1 MDRRALATLWPY
13 GENVMVCKTL
23 AAALV
28 VGLLVPLPAGA
39 AEAAPAAAAPAK
51 IMVIGDSITHGSA
64 GDYTWRYRLWQ
75 HLSGNG
81 VAVDF
86 VGPSTGVTDQSKSS
100 GNTVVETD
108 AYAVPGFDRDHD
120 ARWGR
125 FLGTWRGYYT
135 GAGDTI
141 KADVQTYQPA
151 YVVAL
156 LGVND
161 LFWFSTLAPS
171 VVADKMAAF
180 VDNARAGRSSVRLVL
195 MGLPSTRSAQH
206 DATLAGRVADY
217 NQRLS
222 ALAAARSTTASP
234 VVYVPPPA
242 GYQADYDVSPHDS
255 YDGTHPNA
263 RGEIRIA
270 DAVADVLS
278 ARFGLGPAYPL
289 SLTGVATGPVLPFAL
304 RCVPGDGTVTLTWDE
319 SPGATGYWYQRRVA
333 GGAWD
338 AQVYQLKMSDSPLP
352 NVWLTNGVTYEY
364 RLQAAKLYDKGVFS
378 NVCSATPAA

>member
-1 MDRRALATLWPY
+1 MLSRTTLGGLA
-13 GENVMVCKTL
+13 VTL
-23 AAALV
+23 AAAL
-28 VGLLVPLPAGA
+28 LVPVAPGPASA
-39 AEAAPAAAAPAK
+39 AAAAPTK
-51 IMVIGDSITHGSA
+51 IMIVGDSITQGSS
-64 GDYTWRYRLWQ
+64 GDYTWRYRLGQ
-75 HLSGNG
+75 HLTAAGT
-81 VAVDF
+81 AVDF
-86 VGPSTGVTDQSKSS
+86 VGPSTGVADPTQTA
-100 GNTVVETD
+100 GNVVVESE

-120 ARWGR
+120 SRWGR
-125 FLGTWRGYYT
+125 FVGSWPGYYT
-135 GAGDTI
+135 GANDTI

-171 VVADKMAAF
+171 VVADEMAAF
-180 VDNARAGRSSVRLVL
+180 VDNARAGRSTVRLVL
-195 MGLPSTRSAQH
+195 VGLPSTRSAQN
-206 DATLAGRVADY
+206 DATLAGRVAEY

-222 ALAAARSTTASP
+222 ALATAKSTTAAP

-242 GYQADYDVSPHDS
+242 GYQADYGVSPHDS

-263 RGEIRIA
+263 RGELRIA

-278 ARFGLGPAYPL
+278 ARFGLGPAFNL
-289 SLTGVATGPVLPFAL
+289 SLTGVATGPVLPFTL
-304 RCVPGDGTVTLTWDE
+304 RCVPGNGTVTLSWDA

-338 AQVYQLKMSDSPLP
+338 AQVYQFTMADSPKP
-352 NVWLTNGVTYEY
+352 NIWLVNGTTYEY

-378 NVCSATPAA
+378 NVCAATPAA

>member
-1 MDRRALATLWPY
+1 MTRAGW
-13 GENVMVCKTL
+13 L
-23 AAALV
+23 AAALTAA
-28 VGLLVPLPAGA
+28 LLGPAVPGPAA
-39 AEAAPAAAAPAK
+39 QAAAAAPAK
-51 IMVIGDSITHGSA
+51 IMIVGDSITHGAA
-64 GDYTWRYRLWQ
+64 GDFTWRYRLWQ
-75 HLSGNG
+75 HLTGNG

-86 VGPSTGVTDQSKSS
+86 VGPSSGLYDPNGSS
-100 GNTVVETD
+100 GNVVVESQ
-108 AYAVPGFDRDHD
+108 AYAVPGFDRDHG

-125 FLGTWRGYYT
+125 FVGTWPGFYT
-135 GAGDTI
+135 GANDTI
-141 KADVQTYQPA
+141 RADVQTHQPE

-161 LFWFSTLAPS
+161 LFWFSTLEPS
-171 VVADKMAAF
+171 VVATEMSDFIA
-180 VDNARAGRSSVRLVL
+180 NARAGKPNVRLVL
-195 MGLPSTRSAQH
+195 MGLPSTRSAQT

-222 ALAAARSTTASP
+222 ALATARTTTTSP

-242 GYQADYDVSPHDS
+242 GYQPDYGVTPHDS

-263 RGEIRIA
+263 RGEVRIA

-278 ARFGLGPAYPL
+278 ARFGLGPAFPL
-289 SLTGVATGPVLPFAL
+289 SLTGVPTGPVLPFTL
-304 RCVPGDGTVTLTWDE
+304 RCVPGNGEATLSWDE

-333 GGAWD
+333 GGVWD
-338 AQVYQLKMSDSPLP
+338 DQVYQLTMADSPMP

-378 NVCSATPAA
+378 NVCAVTPTATG